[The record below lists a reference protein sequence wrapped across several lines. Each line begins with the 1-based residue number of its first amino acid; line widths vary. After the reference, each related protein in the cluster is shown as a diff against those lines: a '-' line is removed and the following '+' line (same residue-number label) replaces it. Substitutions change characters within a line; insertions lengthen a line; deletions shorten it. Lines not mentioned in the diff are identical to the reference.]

1 MGDNE
6 QWPLKWGAPQPGHTQ
21 CHCPRPLISY
31 PLLGQWQRGSCHPQP
46 RDVEEG
52 QGHSIPFCLLHPH
65 TPGSPA
71 EMKVS
76 LKKSLRHDKDFSM
89 FPVGDKVEC
98 PSGEKHSSAMSSSC
112 PHTQTIEEPPPLM
125 GAISGNKGMCL
136 EENVIHRLQTTEPN
150 GVTQEAAATRTGLSK
165 GDLDSIQPWGRI

>member
-1 MGDNE
+1 MG
-6 QWPLKWGAPQPGHTQ
+6 
-21 CHCPRPLISY
+21 
-31 PLLGQWQRGSCHPQP
+31 
-46 RDVEEG
+46 
-52 QGHSIPFCLLHPH
+52 
-65 TPGSPA
+65 
-71 EMKVS
+71 
-76 LKKSLRHDKDFSM
+76 
-89 FPVGDKVEC
+89 C